1 MKKSRLVPVALAL
14 GLATIAAAC
23 GDDGGTET
31 TTATTAAPATT
42 AAASSTGSTGAAS
55 TGSTGASTDPAAR
68 KGKTA
73 AELYTT
79 DLSKDCPKTI
89 TVQKDWLAEVEHAA
103 VYQLIGD
110 KGKMSES
117 IYEGPL
123 GSTGVN
129 LKIIDGGPGLGEGQT
144 VISSLFAGNLK
155 FNVTPD
161 LAFVSTDDAA
171 IFSAKFPVV
180 GVVAPLDK
188 SPQMIFWDPAT
199 YPNGFKTIA
208 DLKEFAKTGNK
219 IYVGSIKQTFGKY
232 LVDQGVPA
240 NAFLEG
246 YAGDAEKF
254 VTNGGKWLNQGYSSN
269 EVYDF
274 TNGRGWAKPI
284 KYVYVSDLGYE
295 YYPSVISVPKEK
307 LTSFGPCL
315 KKLVPLIQQAQVDYI
330 NDPATIN
337 KVIFEYNDKKFG
349 ASFWK
354 TPLAL
359 NEAGAKVMKDDKL
372 VSNGSDTT
380 LGNFDTARV
389 QKTIDNVKAGLDDRA
404 KKDVTP
410 ADIATND
417 FIDKS
422 IGLK

>member
-23 GDDGGTET
+23 GDDGGTTEA
-31 TTATTAAPATT
+31 TATTAAPA
-42 AAASSTGSTGAAS
+42 ASTGSTAAATGATAA
-55 TGSTGASTDPAAR
+55 TGASTDPAAR

-79 DLSKDCPKTI
+79 DLTKDCPKTI

-123 GSTGVN
+123 GSTGVT
-129 LKIIDGGPGLGEGQT
+129 LKIIDGGPGMGEGQT
-144 VISSLFAGNLK
+144 PITTLFAGNLK
-155 FNVTPD
+155 FNITPD

-188 SPQMIFWDPAT
+188 SPQMIMWDPAT
-199 YPNGFKTIA
+199 YPNGFKTIN

-240 NAFLEG
+240 SAFLEG

-254 VTNGGKWLNQGYSSN
+254 VTNGGKWLNQGYASN

-274 TNGRGWAKPI
+274 STGRNWAKPV
-284 KYVYVSDLGYE
+284 KYVLVNDLGYD
-295 YYPSVISVPKEK
+295 YYPSVISVSKAK
-307 LTSFGPCL
+307 LPTLKACL
-315 KKLVPLIQQAQVDYI
+315 TKLVPLIQQAQVDYI

-337 KVIFEYNDKKFG
+337 KVIAAYNDGKYG

-372 VSNGSDTT
+372 VGNGSDTT
-380 LGNFDTARV
+380 LGNFDIARV
-389 QKTIDNVKAGLDDRA
+389 QKTVDIVKPALDDRGNKA
-404 KKDVTP
+404 VTA
-410 ADIATND
+410 ADIATNE

>member
-1 MKKSRLVPVALAL
+1 MKKSHLVPVALAL
-14 GLATIAAAC
+14 GFATLAAAC
-23 GDDGGTET
+23 GDDGGSSSGSAA
-31 TTATTAAPATT
+31 ATTT
-42 AAASSTGSTGAAS
+42 AAAASSAAAAGSTAS

-73 AELYTT
+73 AELYKT
-79 DLSKDCPKTI
+79 DLTKDCPKTI
-89 TVQKDWLAEVEHAA
+89 TVQKDWLAEVEHAS

-117 IYEGPL
+117 TYEGPL

-129 LKIIDGGPGLGEGQT
+129 MKIIDGGPGMGEGQT
-144 VISSLFAGNLK
+144 PITTLFAGNLK
-155 FNVTPD
+155 FNITPD
-161 LAFVSTDDAA
+161 LAFISTDDAA
-171 IFSAKFPVV
+171 IFSSKFPVV
-180 GVVAPLDK
+180 AVVAPLDK
-188 SPQMIFWDPAT
+188 SPQMLFWDPAT
-199 YPNGFKTIA
+199 YPNGFKSIA
-208 DLKEFAKTGNK
+208 DLKEFAKTNNK
-219 IYVGSIKQTFGKY
+219 IYIGSIKQTYGKY

-240 NAFLEG
+240 SAFLEG

-254 VTNGGKWLNQGYSSN
+254 VTNGGKWLNQGYASN

-274 TNGRGWAKPI
+274 TTGRGWTKPI
-284 KYVYVSDLGYE
+284 KYVYVSDLGYD
-295 YYPSVISVPKEK
+295 YYPSSISVSKAK
-307 LTSFGPCL
+307 LPELKNCL
-315 KKLVPLIQQAQVDYI
+315 AKLVPLIQQAQVDYI

-349 ASFWK
+349 AGFWK

-372 VSNGSDTT
+372 VGNGSDST

-389 QKTIDNVKAGLDDRA
+389 QKVIDNVKPGFDDRA
-404 KKDVTP
+404 NKAVTP
-410 ADIATND
+410 ADITTND

-422 IGLK
+422 ISLK

>member
-1 MKKSRLVPVALAL
+1 MKRSHLVPAALAL
-14 GLATIAAAC
+14 SLATFAAAC
-23 GDDGGTET
+23 GDSGSTA
-31 TTATTAAPATT
+31 TATTAA
-42 AAASSTGSTGAAS
+42 SSGSPSTIAAS
-55 TGSTGASTDPAAR
+55 TGASAPTTAAGGGSR
-68 KGKTA
+68 VGKTA

-89 TVQKDWLAEVEHAA
+89 TIQKDWLAEVEHAA

-129 LKIIDGGPGLGEGQT
+129 LKIIDGGPGMGEGQT
-144 VISSLFAGNLK
+144 PITTLFAGNLK
-155 FNVTPD
+155 FNITPD

-171 IFSAKFPVV
+171 IFSSKFPVV

-208 DLKEFAKTGNK
+208 DLTAFAKTGNK
-219 IYVGSIKQTFGKY
+219 IYVGSIKQTFGKF

-240 NAFLEG
+240 SAFLEG
-246 YAGDAEKF
+246 YAGDSEKF
-254 VTNGGKWLNQGYSSN
+254 VTNSGKWLNQGYSSN

-274 TNGRGWAKPI
+274 ETGRGWAKPV
-284 KYVYVSDLGYE
+284 KYTYVSDLGYD
-295 YYPSVISVPKEK
+295 YYPSVISVAKEK
-307 LTSFGPCL
+307 LPAMKNCL
-315 KKLVPLIQQAQVDYI
+315 AKLVPLIQQAQIDYI
-330 NDPATIN
+330 NDPTTIN
-337 KVIFEYNDKKFG
+337 KVIFDYNDKKFG

-354 TPLAL
+354 TPLEL
-359 NEAGAKVMKDDKL
+359 NVAGATVMKKDGL
-372 VSNGSDTT
+372 VGNGSNST
-380 LGNFDTARV
+380 LGDFDLARV
-389 QKTIDNVKAGLDDRA
+389 QKTVDIVKPTLDDRGNKA
-404 KKDVTP
+404 VTA

>member
-23 GDDGGTET
+23 GDDGGSTEA
-31 TTATTAAPATT
+31 TATTAKP
-42 AAASSTGSTGAAS
+42 AAAATGSTAAS
-55 TGSTGASTDPAAR
+55 TGATASTGASSDPAAR

-79 DLSKDCPKTI
+79 DLTKDCPKTI

-123 GSTGVN
+123 GSTGVT
-129 LKIIDGGPGLGEGQT
+129 LKIIDGGPGMGEGQT
-144 VISSLFAGNLK
+144 PITTLFAGNLK
-155 FNVTPD
+155 FNITPD

-180 GVVAPLDK
+180 GVVSPLDK
-188 SPQMIFWDPAT
+188 SPQMLFWDPAT
-199 YPNGFKTIA
+199 YPNGFKTIN

-240 NAFLEG
+240 SGFLEG

-254 VTNGGKWLNQGYSSN
+254 VTNGGKWLNQGYASN

-274 TNGRGWAKPI
+274 TTGRNWAKPV
-284 KYVYVSDLGYE
+284 KYVLVNDLGYD
-295 YYPSVISVPKEK
+295 YYPSVISVSKAK
-307 LTSFGPCL
+307 LPALKACL
-315 KKLVPLIQQAQVDYI
+315 TKLVPLIQQAQVDYI

-337 KVIFEYNDKKFG
+337 KLIADYNDKKFG

-372 VSNGSDTT
+372 VGNGSDTT
-380 LGNFDTARV
+380 LGNFDLARV
-389 QKTIDNVKAGLDDRA
+389 QKTVDIVKPGLDDRA
-404 KKDVTP
+404 NKAVTA
-410 ADIATND
+410 ADIATNE

>member
-1 MKKSRLVPVALAL
+1 M
-14 GLATIAAAC
+14 
-23 GDDGGTET
+23 
-31 TTATTAAPATT
+31 
-42 AAASSTGSTGAAS
+42 
-55 TGSTGASTDPAAR
+55 
-68 KGKTA
+68 
-73 AELYTT
+73 
-79 DLSKDCPKTI
+79 
-89 TVQKDWLAEVEHAA
+89 
-103 VYQLIGD
+103 YQLLGD

-117 IYEGPL
+117 IYEGPI
-123 GSTGVN
+123 GSTGVTM
-129 LKIIDGGPGLGEGQT
+129 KIIDGGPGLGEGQT

-155 FNVTPD
+155 FNITPD
-161 LAFVSTDDAA
+161 LAFISTDDAA

-199 YPNGFKTIA
+199 YPNGFKTVA
-208 DLKEFAKTGNK
+208 DLKEFAKTGSK

-240 NAFLEG
+240 SAFLEG

-274 TNGRGWAKPI
+274 TTGRGWSKPI

-295 YYPSVISVPKEK
+295 YYPSVISVSKARLPELKN
-307 LTSFGPCL
+307 CL
-315 KKLVPLIQQAQVDYI
+315 AKLVPLIQQAQVDYI
-330 NDPATIN
+330 NDPATIK
-337 KVIFEYNDKKFG
+337 KVIAAYNDGKYG

-372 VSNGSDTT
+372 VGNGSDTT
-380 LGNFDTARV
+380 LGNFDTTRV
-389 QKTIDNVKAGLDDRA
+389 QKTIDNIKAGFDDRA
-404 KKDVTP
+404 NKAVTA